1 MNLKE
6 YKKIVSKHSKK
17 EDIFKNVIVA
27 FLVGGLMG
35 VIGELIFKFFSVNL
49 GLTDSES
56 FMYLMIVLAVVSSIL
71 TGLGFF
77 DKIVSFAKCGL
88 IIPTTGFAHAMT
100 SSAMDHRSEGLIKGI
115 GSNIFKMTGSIILYG
130 LVSAFFFAII
140 KGVVM
145 WQYILKMPI

>member
-49 GLTDSES
+49 GLTDS
-56 FMYLMIVLAVVSSIL
+56 
-71 TGLGFF
+71 
-77 DKIVSFAKCGL
+77 
-88 IIPTTGFAHAMT
+88 
-100 SSAMDHRSEGLIKGI
+100 AMDHRSEGLIKGI

>member
-27 FLVGGLMG
+27 
-35 VIGELIFKFFSVNL
+35 
-49 GLTDSES
+49 
-56 FMYLMIVLAVVSSIL
+56 
-71 TGLGFF
+71 
-77 DKIVSFAKCGL
+77 
-88 IIPTTGFAHAMT
+88 FAHAMT

-145 WQYILKMPI
+145 